1 MKYFGIL
8 ALALAA
14 CVVITN
20 AQSHNSL
27 WGSIGPGD
35 NLLDRQIIKKSYKFL
50 RIVTQDYTFPPPG
63 AVLGRMITG
72 IRVTDQYTNGKGG
85 YASLYAG
92 GPGNP
97 SVTIHFKSQRNHGFN
112 FIVEIFGR

>member
-8 ALALAA
+8 ALALVA
-14 CVVITN
+14 CVAVSN
-20 AQSHNSL
+20 AQSNNMS

-35 NLLDRQIIKKSYKFL
+35 SLLDRQIISKPSKWL

-63 AVLGRMITG
+63 SVQNRLITG

-92 GPGNP
+92 GPGYN
-97 SVTIHFKSQRNHGFN
+97 SVTIHLKSQRSQGFK